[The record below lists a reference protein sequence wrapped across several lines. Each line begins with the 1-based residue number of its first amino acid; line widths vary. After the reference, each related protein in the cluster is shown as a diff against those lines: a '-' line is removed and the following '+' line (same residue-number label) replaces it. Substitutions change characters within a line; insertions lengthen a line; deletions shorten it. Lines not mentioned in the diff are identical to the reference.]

1 MSEEKQKKRGSGKA
15 LGTLLNIL
23 IGALCGILIA
33 RYMQASGHYKAGSLR
48 EAAVFALMMLG
59 FFAAI
64 LSQIILHE
72 AGHLVFGLASGYRFV
87 SFRVLSLMW
96 LREGS
101 RIKVKR
107 LSLAGTGGQCLMEPP
122 EMTDGRMPFKLYNL
136 GGAIMNAA
144 SGVLFLL
151 IGLLCPNRGLAQT
164 LFWMLTA
171 NGLVMAFMNGVPL
184 KLGLVNNDGV
194 NTRELSRDPGAL
206 RAFWIQMKANA
217 LQSRGMRLKD
227 MPVDWFYMPKDAE
240 LTNGMSAT
248 IAVFYEAR
256 LLDEH
261 SFAEAAKC
269 IRHILDAKTGLS
281 PLSLGMLKN
290 DLIYVLLLGEGA
302 REEVEALLSKQQVQM
317 MKAMKQSP
325 SVLRTQIALC
335 LLSEGDEERALQWN
349 RAFDKLAGGYPYE
362 SDIASERELIQ
373 IAWQKWN
380 EEKRCLND

>member
-23 IGALCGILIA
+23 IGGLCGILIA

-101 RIKVKR
+101 GIKVKR

-122 EMTDGRMPFKLYNL
+122 EMTDGRMPFKLYNQ

-151 IGLLCPNRGLAQT
+151 LGLLCPNRGLAQT

-194 NTRELSRDPGAL
+194 NTRELSQNPGAL
-206 RAFWIQMKANA
+206 LAFWIQMKANA

-227 MPVDWFYMPKDAE
+227 MPDEWFVIPGKEDYDSGIVSYIPYAASDRLVAQGKHEEASALRKQVEKDFTGMPGVYQAILKSEDIYYE
-240 LTNGMSAT
+240 LTHENRPEVINELYDADFAKTAKQMRSMLPVLRMECVKAKLHDRDE
-248 IAVFYEAR
+248 ALFRKNMDAYEKILKDYPYETEGRTDKR
-256 LLDEH
+256 LLDE
-261 SFAEAAKC
+261 A
-269 IRHILDAKTGLS
+269 
-281 PLSLGMLKN
+281 LGK
-290 DLIYVLLLGEGA
+290 
-302 REEVEALLSKQQVQM
+302 VQ
-317 MKAMKQSP
+317 A
-325 SVLRTQIALC
+325 
-335 LLSEGDEERALQWN
+335 
-349 RAFDKLAGGYPYE
+349 
-362 SDIASERELIQ
+362 
-373 IAWQKWN
+373 
-380 EEKRCLND
+380 